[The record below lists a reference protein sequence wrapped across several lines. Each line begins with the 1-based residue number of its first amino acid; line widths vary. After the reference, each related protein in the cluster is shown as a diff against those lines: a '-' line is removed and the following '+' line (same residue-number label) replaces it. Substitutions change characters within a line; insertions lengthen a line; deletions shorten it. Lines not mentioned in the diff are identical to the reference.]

1 MCLIAFAWRCAPGY
15 RLVVASNRDEF
26 HERPTRTAD
35 FWRDAPHILGGR
47 DMRDGGSWM
56 AVSTSGRFAALT
68 NHRNPAALRDAPRS
82 RGHLVADYLRDDQA
96 AAAYAALVAGQRR
109 SYNGFNLLVGD
120 ADALWYV
127 GDQGDAP
134 TPVSAGI
141 HALSNARLDTPW
153 PKATGLSAA
162 LAAALTGIASEDRL
176 VDNLLRELA
185 DTTEAGDD
193 VLPNTGI
200 DRERER
206 QLSARRIVD
215 ARYGTRS
222 STVLLIRED
231 GRTRLDEL
239 SYAPDGKSGQ
249 RVTRSWPLPSAF
261 LAA

>member
-26 HERPTRTAD
+26 HERPTRAAD
-35 FWRDAPHILGGR
+35 FWSDAPHILGGR
-47 DMRDGGSWM
+47 DLRDGGSWM
-56 AVSTSGRFAALT
+56 GLSASGRFAALT

-82 RGHLVADYLRDDQA
+82 RGHLVADYLRADQPA
-96 AAAYAALVAGQRR
+96 ADYATLVAGQRR

-120 ADALWYV
+120 LDALWYV
-127 GDQGDAP
+127 GDQGDTP
-134 TPVSAGI
+134 TPVAPGI

-162 LAAALTGIASEDRL
+162 LDAELTGHSSEDRL
-176 VDNLLRELA
+176 VDGLLRELA
-185 DTTEAGDD
+185 DTTQASDD
-193 VLPNTGI
+193 ALPDTGI

-215 ARYGTRS
+215 MRYGTRS
-222 STVLLIRED
+222 STVLLLRED
-231 GRTRLDEL
+231 GRARLDEL
-239 SYAPDGKSGQ
+239 SYGSDGRPGQ
-249 RVTRSWPLPSAF
+249 RVTRLWPRPAAF